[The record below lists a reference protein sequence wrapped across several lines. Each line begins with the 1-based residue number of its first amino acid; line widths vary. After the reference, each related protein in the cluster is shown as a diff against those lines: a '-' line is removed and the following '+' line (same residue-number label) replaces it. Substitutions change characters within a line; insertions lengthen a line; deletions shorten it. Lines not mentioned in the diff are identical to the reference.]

1 MRLPI
6 IKHLVQF
13 ASDRDEDYLE
23 ETLETLEA
31 LAECESLKDEELDVL
46 GEFISNF
53 HGALEVKKLMNE
65 GESRT
70 NAMNKFM
77 ERVKGSIDR

>member
-13 ASDRDEDYLE
+13 ASDRDEDYLD
-23 ETLETLEA
+23 ETLETLES

-46 GEFISNF
+46 GEFISNI

-70 NAMNKFM
+70 NALNKFM
-77 ERVKGSIDR
+77 DRVKSSIDR